1 MAKRYGGRNQCAYIP
16 YMKDCIE
23 SNLAVWLMI
32 QAWIMGK
39 VFTTGISVTH
49 GWYGI
54 VFGDI
59 HIKSSTCGGINE
71 HGYGH
76 NPIADLRNSVLL
88 NLISECNSVDIFT
101 PEQLND
107 FFNNDPKLTNKMLK
121 NIYHHFDP

>member
-1 MAKRYGGRNQCAYIP
+1 MLEIKASEVLTFEDLQESLLKHYYFD
-16 YMKDCIE
+16 KDKDYLLDICLAVILSIE
-23 SNLAVWLMI
+23 CNNPVWLMI

-59 HIKSSTCGGINE
+59 HIKSSTCGGINN

-88 NLISECNSVDIFT
+88 NLTYSI
-101 PEQLND
+101 
-107 FFNNDPKLTNKMLK
+107 
-121 NIYHHFDP
+121 